1 MVASKNGDLRF
12 YKEIGENKNA
22 INLYP
27 GLGDNIRFLDTS
39 KDGKWVLATCS
50 TYLILLPT

>member
-12 YKEIGENKNA
+12 YKEIGEKKNA

-27 GLGDNIRFLDTS
+27 GLGDNILFLDTS
-39 KDGKWVLATCS
+39 KDGKWILATC
-50 TYLILLPT
+50 